1 MDLIDCSRNN
11 PVCCAFARDP
21 LSVLG
26 QPQRTKRRKRE
37 ALIRCMVLVT
47 PADMLD

>member
-1 MDLIDCSRNN
+1 MDLIDCSRND

-21 LSVLG
+21 LSVPG
-26 QPQRTKRRKRE
+26 QPQRTKRRKHE
-37 ALIRCMVLVT
+37 ESIRCMVLVS